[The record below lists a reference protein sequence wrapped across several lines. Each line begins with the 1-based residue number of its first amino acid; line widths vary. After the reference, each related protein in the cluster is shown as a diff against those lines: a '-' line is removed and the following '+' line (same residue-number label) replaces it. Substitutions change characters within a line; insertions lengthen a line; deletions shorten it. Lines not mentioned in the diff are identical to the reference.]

1 MKCWRDRDSCHRS
14 NDCEALFHLL
24 KGMKMSN
31 VIGIS
36 CIDDLDIGDHMI
48 TPKLE
53 RKFIASLLF
62 IRYKLSETLKN
73 DVWFLQN

>member
-1 MKCWRDRDSCHRS
+1 MKCWRDRDSCNRS
-14 NDCEALFHLL
+14 NDCKALFHLL
-24 KGMKMSN
+24 KGTKMSN

-62 IRYKLSETLKN
+62 IRYKLSKTLKN
-73 DVWFLQN
+73 DVWFLQH